1 MERNNI
7 MNEQLKNLIEDY
19 KKTDWTALLKE
30 DLGKYHLKELKP
42 NLDLIKNFFDS
53 FIQNFDLLTDSLQS
67 RVQDFLTQFKQTKE
81 QIQNHTDTSRNQ
93 QIINRVKQLKNM
105 ILDQGYSFDWV
116 LKFQQ
121 KSEKP
126 LYDPKE
132 DFQKYKLA
140 RQEIEAEI
148 KKLKQAQSQQ
158 SEQTIRAEASRY
170 GEFFKREAEKN
181 KNLSFYFGLG
191 LFLFSIVICWIA
203 YCFFSFDSSITV
215 NNIPEL
221 IAKGNLISKFFIF
234 TIVVLLLATLRRE
247 YLALRHQYTV
257 NQHRHNALSS
267 HKEILSSIE
276 KTASES
282 DKEISN
288 AILLE
293 LTKAMFNPQDT
304 GFIKNQKEASEN
316 RIVEV
321 SKSLFN
327 PKE

>member
-1 MERNNI
+1 MERESI
-7 MNEQLKNLIEDY
+7 MNEELKSLIEDY
-19 KKTDWTALLKE
+19 KQTDWTALLKE

-53 FIQNFDLLTDSLQS
+53 VIQNFDLLTDSLKNIAY
-67 RVQDFLTQFKQTKE
+67 DFLNQFKQTKE
-81 QIQNHTDTSRNQ
+81 QIQNHTETSRNQ
-93 QIINRVKQLKNM
+93 QIIDQVNDLKNM
-105 ILDQGYSFDWV
+105 ILNRGYSFDWV
-116 LKFQQ
+116 LKVQK

-126 LYDPKE
+126 LDDPI
-132 DFQKYKLA
+132 QKYRLA

-170 GEFFKREAEKN
+170 GEFFNEEAKENN
-181 KNLSFYFGLG
+181 KSSYIFGGCLIFLSILAC
-191 LFLFSIVICWIA
+191 LIA
-203 YCFFSFDSSITV
+203 YYFFSFDSNITV

-221 IAKGNLISKFFIF
+221 IVKGNLISKFFIF
-234 TIVVLLLATLRRE
+234 TIIVLLLATLKRE

-257 NQHRHNALSS
+257 NRHRHNALSS

-293 LTKAMFNPQDT
+293 LTKSMFNPQDT
-304 GFIKNQKEASEN
+304 GFIKNQKDASEN